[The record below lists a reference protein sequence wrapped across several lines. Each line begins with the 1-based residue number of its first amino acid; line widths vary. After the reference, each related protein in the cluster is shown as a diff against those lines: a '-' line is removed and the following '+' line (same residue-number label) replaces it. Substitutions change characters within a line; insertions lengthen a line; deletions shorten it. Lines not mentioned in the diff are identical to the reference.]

1 METQMPNLQFYSLRL
16 GKQRTWT
23 SMGDICQDVE
33 DNSFLLFLITLT
45 FPVYHSFFVS
55 SQPNY
60 HFIIFVQFQCV
71 VCVIHTRLTNSL
83 NIFLLLET
91 ILVFFLS
98 WGRGLF
104 LGGSD
109 GKESACNDRDL
120 CSIPGL
126 GRSPGEGNG
135 NPLQDSCLENSMD
148 RGAWWAV
155 VHGDLKIGYD

>member
-1 METQMPNLQFYSLRL
+1 MPSLQFYSLRL

-91 ILVFFLS
+91 ILVFFFELGS
-98 WGRGLF
+98 GGSSLVAQMVKNLPAMIETCVQF
-104 LGGSD
+104 LGWEDPLEKGMATHSRIL
-109 GKESACNDRDL
+109 AWR
-120 CSIPGL
+120 IPWTEEPGGL
-126 GRSPGEGNG
+126 
-135 NPLQDSCLENSMD
+135 
-148 RGAWWAV
+148 
-155 VHGDLKIGYD
+155 

>member
-33 DNSFLLFLITLT
+33 DNSFLFLITLT

-55 SQPNY
+55 SQPSY

-91 ILVFFLS
+91 ILFFCFFELGS
-98 WGRGLF
+98 GGL
-104 LGGSD
+104 
-109 GKESACNDRDL
+109 
-120 CSIPGL
+120 P
-126 GRSPGEGNG
+126 
-135 NPLQDSCLENSMD
+135 
-148 RGAWWAV
+148 WW
-155 VHGDLKIGYD
+155 LRW

>member
-33 DNSFLLFLITLT
+33 DNSFLFLITLT

-55 SQPNY
+55 SQPSY

-91 ILVFFLS
+91 ILFFCFFELGS
-98 WGRGLF
+98 GGVF

-155 VHGDLKIGYD
+155 VHGDLKI